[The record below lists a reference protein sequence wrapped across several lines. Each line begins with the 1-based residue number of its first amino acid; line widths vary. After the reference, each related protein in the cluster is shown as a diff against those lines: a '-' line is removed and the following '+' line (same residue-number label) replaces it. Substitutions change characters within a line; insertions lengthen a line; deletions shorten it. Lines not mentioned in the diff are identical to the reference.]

1 MKEKR
6 NLEQNCC
13 PRLLGL
19 GVAAKVVLLLLTS
32 TNKNE
37 SYLHYIYERER
48 ENERLEAQ
56 ERKLRSSR
64 KENVFSVRSCG
75 SGLWSLDTFIFLT
88 MENIYII
95 KYKIQ
100 NTSASFENCNF
111 QRQFSFFS
119 SKVNNEIAVLT

>member
-37 SYLHYIYERER
+37 SYLQYIYERER
-48 ENERLEAQ
+48 ESELLEAQ

-75 SGLWSLDTFIFLT
+75 SGLWSLDTFI
-88 MENIYII
+88 
-95 KYKIQ
+95 KILPHRLKIAIFKD
-100 NTSASFENCNF
+100 NSLSF
-111 QRQFSFFS
+111 RPKSIM
-119 SKVNNEIAVLT
+119 K

>member
-1 MKEKR
+1 M
-6 NLEQNCC
+6 
-13 PRLLGL
+13 
-19 GVAAKVVLLLLTS
+19 VLLLLTS

-75 SGLWSLDTFIFLT
+75 SGLWSLDTFIFFT

-95 KYKIQ
+95 KYKIKILPRRLKVAIFKD
-100 NTSASFENCNF
+100 NSLSF
-111 QRQFSFFS
+111 RPKSIM
-119 SKVNNEIAVLT
+119 K

>member
-37 SYLHYIYERER
+37 SY
-48 ENERLEAQ
+48 
-56 ERKLRSSR
+56 
-64 KENVFSVRSCG
+64 
-75 SGLWSLDTFIFLT
+75 
-88 MENIYII
+88 
-95 KYKIQ
+95 
-100 NTSASFENCNF
+100 
-111 QRQFSFFS
+111 
-119 SKVNNEIAVLT
+119 